1 MDTFA
6 VVPIF
11 TSAGAA
17 LLPTLMAAL
26 ASLAAVALK
35 PREVLRICRQQPV
48 VASLSAGAVALI
60 LAVTAWWLASGTP
73 PRVVARRESGAA
85 ARVDW
90 AQVAEHLIAQERAG
104 KTPTSLAAALPDVA
118 ADSRKAA
125 PVDARTSSPVAAS
138 ADEQGSKAP
147 RTAGEEQVAQLPV
160 APAPHPSPRSTGARE
175 SSFGTPLVLGYD
187 FTRCCFGGGPS
198 PVQLQP
204 LWRFQPE
211 DTMFVSTPVAAGKR
225 VFAAGCQ
232 SELGSYV
239 GLLACVDAETGKPL
253 WQTTQAGD
261 EDLRPFFSS
270 PALTTDGRY
279 LVIGQGL
286 HTDRDCSLLCFDAGT
301 GRCRWAV
308 KTTLHIE
315 SSPAIFGDLAIV
327 GVGAIEGADGRP
339 VSDPGFVMAVRIEDG
354 RELWRQPVN
363 DPESSPAIDADGI
376 VYIGSGFNGN
386 AVVALRS
393 DTDDQLREK
402 HVERVVWR
410 TPLAL
415 PVTSA
420 ITLVGDLVIAGAG
433 NGSFVHS
440 HQQAQGLVV
449 ALDRQTGAIRWQR
462 SLDDAVMG
470 SIAGRGG
477 TLIYPSRTGEVT
489 ALALEDGQVR
499 CIPPS
504 AERRRRWPAARS
516 PIGKSMPSAAM
527 GISPS

>member
-1 MDTFA
+1 
-6 VVPIF
+6 
-11 TSAGAA
+11 
-17 LLPTLMAAL
+17 
-26 ASLAAVALK
+26 
-35 PREVLRICRQQPV
+35 
-48 VASLSAGAVALI
+48 
-60 LAVTAWWLASGTP
+60 
-73 PRVVARRESGAA
+73 
-85 ARVDW
+85 
-90 AQVAEHLIAQERAG
+90 
-104 KTPTSLAAALPDVA
+104 
-118 ADSRKAA
+118 
-125 PVDARTSSPVAAS
+125 
-138 ADEQGSKAP
+138 
-147 RTAGEEQVAQLPV
+147 
-160 APAPHPSPRSTGARE
+160 
-175 SSFGTPLVLGYD
+175 
-187 FTRCCFGGGPS
+187 
-198 PVQLQP
+198 
-204 LWRFQPE
+204 
-211 DTMFVSTPVAAGKR
+211 MFVSTPVAAGKR

-499 CIPPS
+499 WHTALSGTAPALAGCAFTDRQVYAVSSDGYLAVLNPQDGKVLEKTYLNDQAKPGSGLTLAAPQIAGGRVVVGSETGGLHCFVGAGS
-504 AERRRRWPAARS
+504 AE
-516 PIGKSMPSAAM
+516 
-527 GISPS
+527 